1 MQQPR
6 ASHLRPHHA
15 SCATTPF
22 TRACGDVRGRP
33 QTVKQTSQVASVVIR
48 DTTFGSMGAVEPPAW
63 MSAAACRWLENACA
77 TAEDAPGRAFN
88 TLPLS
93 GARACLS

>member
-1 MQQPR
+1 M
-6 ASHLRPHHA
+6 
-15 SCATTPF
+15 
-22 TRACGDVRGRP
+22 
-33 QTVKQTSQVASVVIR
+33 VIH

-63 MSAAACRWLENACA
+63 MSAAACRWLENAYA

-93 GARACLS
+93 GARACLSRSEAARSTRSACQIGRAHV